1 MATLLAPPIDA
12 LLLDFGHTLCDT
24 ASSVEFITTWT
35 SARGLVLSASDA
47 QLLWDDARV
56 RSRSGEEVAKG
67 RDRTPA
73 LHRACWTALWAPLDA
88 RAPGVADALYDYETG
103 PLGWTP
109 YVDTLPFLRA
119 VRERGVRVAVV
130 SDVAFE
136 LEPIAEAHGFA
147 DLVDTFVLS
156 YRHGALKADGP
167 ALFEVALA
175 ALDVPAPRSLMVG
188 DNNVNDGVGI
198 SAGLRTLLLPHAPS
212 GGPRGLATVLAMID
226 GLRRVQTS

>member
-1 MATLLAPPIDA
+1 MTLSAPPIDA

-24 ASSVEFITTWT
+24 ASSVSFIGEWT
-35 SARGLVLSASDA
+35 SARGIVLSATDA
-47 QLLWDDARV
+47 QMLWDDARV
-56 RSRSGEEVAKG
+56 RSRSAAEVAKG
-67 RDRTPA
+67 RDRTPE
-73 LHRACWTALWAPLDA
+73 LHYACWTALWAELDD
-88 RAPGVADALYDYETG
+88 RAPGVADALYDYEIG
-103 PLGWTP
+103 PGGWTP

-119 VRERGVRVAVV
+119 VRERGVRAAVV
-130 SDVAFE
+130 SDVAFD

-167 ALFEVALA
+167 ALFDVALQ
-175 ALDVPAPRSLMVG
+175 ALRVAPSHALMVG

-212 GGPRGLATVLAMID
+212 GGPRGLASIVAMID
-226 GLRRVQTS
+226 GLRQVQNA